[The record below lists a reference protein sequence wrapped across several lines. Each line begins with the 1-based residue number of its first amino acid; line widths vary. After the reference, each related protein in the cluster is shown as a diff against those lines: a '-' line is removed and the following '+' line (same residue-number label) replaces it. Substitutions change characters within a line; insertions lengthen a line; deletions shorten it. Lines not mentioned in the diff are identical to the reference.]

1 MAAAEEVDVEVGN
14 GFAAVGA
21 VVDDDAKTSVEF
33 ELLGDLASNEKEMAE
48 QGLVFR
54 GRFAYAR
61 NQFFGNDQNV
71 DGRLRIDVADC
82 EAELVLMFEVRGD
95 FPLGYFLE
103 ERFFGKHGFKLKI
116 RN

>member
-1 MAAAEEVDVEVGN
+1 LTAAEEVHVEVGN

-21 VVDDDAKTSVEF
+21 VVDDNAKTSVEF
-33 ELLGDLASNEKEMAE
+33 ELSGDLSSYEKEMAE

-71 DGRLRIDVADC
+71 DGRLRIDVADR
-82 EAELVLMFEVRGD
+82 EAEFVLMFEVRGD
-95 FPLGYFLE
+95 FPLGDFLE
-103 ERFFGKHGFKLKI
+103 KRFFGGHWAKLRI
-116 RN
+116 RI